1 MTSSPSQWPADL
13 PDSIMTGRGETV
25 LLAEDQLL
33 MQMVT
38 RRLLERIGY
47 QVLLAGSVEEA
58 LLLWLDHQEEVHLLI
73 TDYTFESSLTG
84 MDLIVKLQ
92 KHAPTLPALV
102 VSGSWAPDVRKKPP
116 LPPGVEYLAKPYQTV
131 ELAAT
136 LRRMLDSS
144 PHVPRTVF
152 HQSTR

>member
-1 MTSSPSQWPADL
+1 MTSSPSRGSSDL
-13 PDSIMTGRGETV
+13 PDSIATGRGETV

-47 QVLLAGSVEEA
+47 RVLLAGSVEEA
-58 LLLWLDHQEEVHLLI
+58 LLLWLDHRKEVHLLI

-84 MDLIVKLQ
+84 MDLIVKLH
-92 KHAPTLPALV
+92 KHAPTLPALI
-102 VSGSWAPDVRKKPP
+102 VSGSWTPDARKKLT
-116 LPPGVEYLAKPYQTV
+116 LPRGVQYLAKPYQTV

-136 LRRMLDSS
+136 LRRMLDAST
-144 PHVPRTVF
+144 HMPRTAF
-152 HQSTR
+152 QQSNC